1 VNKQILINAARWE
14 TRVALLEETTLV
26 ELHIER
32 RHERGIAGN
41 IYKGKVV
48 RVLPGMQAA
57 FLDIGLEKA
66 AFLHVSDLALP
77 ETLPPQ
83 IAPEDAEAPPPEAS
97 AAGEVEP
104 APMPDHPLESPEEP
118 AQNGD
123 EPVARAAEANGDGDA
138 ESEDGRP
145 PRRRIPLPPI
155 EERLQKGEELLVQVA
170 KEPMGTKGARV
181 TAHISLPG
189 RHLVYMPGTRHI
201 GISRRIE
208 DSAERDRLREIVEAE
223 RPDEGGLIVRTACEG
238 ATKRD
243 IHDDVRF
250 LTRLWTHVQK
260 VADGASAPSLIHQD
274 LDLPLR
280 TVRDLFTSDVE
291 RLVVDD
297 PEDHARV
304 VEFVEATMPRL
315 TSRVHLYDGSTPLF
329 DQHGIETKIAR
340 ALDRRVWL
348 KSGGYLIFD
357 QTESLT
363 TVDVNT
369 GRYVGKTDQEETVL
383 RTNLEAAKQ
392 VVQQL
397 RLRNIGGIIVIDFID
412 MEKLANRKKVFD
424 ALQEA
429 IKKDKARSNVLR
441 ISELGLVQM
450 TRKRTRESLEQL
462 LTAPCPHCDGH
473 GRERSAETL
482 AYDALRRL
490 QREAVGRTERTML
503 ALRVPPDVA
512 EFLAMHRAAT
522 IDAIEKRLGTQ
533 VVLEGDAALERGV
546 VQIVVR

>member
-1 VNKQILINAARWE
+1 VHKQILINAARWE
-14 TRVALLEETTLV
+14 TRVALLEDTTLV

-32 RHERGIAGN
+32 HHERGIAGN

-77 ETLPPQ
+77 ETVPPQ
-83 IAPEDAEAPPPEAS
+83 LANEETPPPAEGDPPAAVEATPETPNGAEAPETA
-97 AAGEVEP
+97 
-104 APMPDHPLESPEEP
+104 
-118 AQNGD
+118 
-123 EPVARAAEANGDGDA
+123 ARADADPDA

-155 EERLQKGEELLVQVA
+155 EERLKKGEELLVQVA

-208 DSAERDRLREIVEAE
+208 DPAERDRLREIVEAE
-223 RPDEGGLIVRTACEG
+223 RPAEGGLIVRTACEG

-250 LTRLWTHVQK
+250 LTRLWGHIQK
-260 VADGASAPSLIHQD
+260 VADQASAPALIHQD

-297 PEDHARV
+297 PETHARV

-315 TSRVHLYDGSTPLF
+315 TSRVHLYEGATPLF

-429 IKKDKARSNVLR
+429 IRKDKARSNVLR

-462 LTAPCPHCDGH
+462 LTSPCPHCDGH

-512 EFLAMHRAAT
+512 EFLAMHRAT
-522 IDAIEKRLGTQ
+522 TVDAVEKKLGTQ
-533 VVLEGDAALERGV
+533 IVLEGDASLERGA